1 MDGSEYTA
9 PGEQPDVSHSTPL
22 SLRETALALRDA
34 GRSPLPIAPG
44 QKAPSIVDHR
54 TGELILIAWG
64 SYQES
69 PAPAGVIKGWFKNRT
84 LMGIGIAAGL
94 VSGITTPDGTRHAL
108 EILDVDDE
116 ATLQAFLEA
125 TNWYGLSELRE
136 RLVYERTPKGGG
148 HFGYLC
154 ATWEGNQ
161 KLAQRRMGTKPDG
174 KPDIVTLIETRGE
187 GGQAVIAPT
196 PPGIHPERPERGYT
210 VGHGSWLHVPIITPD
225 ERNSLLTLSR
235 SFNEYTEPAFVHTP
249 PGTRR
254 TRQRDPNRPGDRL
267 NNAADRSWWHD
278 LLAAHGWT
286 CVHQRGEI
294 DYWQRPGKEGR
305 GWSATYGACGE
316 HFYVFSSNAAP
327 FEMNRAYTPFSAYTL
342 LEHDGDFPRAARS
355 LVAEEYRSSTL
366 AQEEAALEA
375 AQALLDQ
382 LRDDPDP
389 RHAYE
394 AVPHLTIL
402 PREEWGHLKRSLK
415 NMLGLSLNLN
425 DLNAAWK
432 QARRGSSGPPPA
444 SASDGGEGDAK
455 TRPVI
460 RISTDMTAVVDA
472 TQAAIMALDGGP
484 LIYQHAAGLC
494 SITRNA
500 RPPYD
505 LQRAPNTPV
514 IAQATAT
521 HLREMAARA
530 AAWEKYNDRHED
542 WEPTLPPTWVAETL
556 RDRGEWPF
564 PPIVGV
570 IAAPT
575 LRPDGSLLDSP
586 GYDPTTGLYA
596 DFDAAAFPS
605 ISSAPSQ
612 ADGQRALKALQEIFA
627 DFPFVADHHRSAAL
641 AALLSLMGRYL
652 IEGNVPLFAV
662 RATTPGTGKT
672 LLVDAISTLATGRAA
687 TRWSPTEDEAEDRK
701 RLLTIVLEGDPLV
714 LIDNVTQPLGSAAL
728 DSALTGG
735 YVKDRLLGTNKSA
748 TAPFTAVVCATGN
761 NMTFRGDTPRRVVPI
776 DLDANREHPEE
787 RDDFTHP
794 HLLAWIR
801 KERSRLVMAA
811 LTLLRAFDVA
821 GRPTPPD
828 VKRIGSF
835 EEWSDMIRGALVWA
849 GEADPAAGRHVVQAE
864 SHPEL
869 EALGTFLEAWHAC
882 FQQHPQSLYEALRT
896 IADDAAPGKWHELR
910 LALMGLDA
918 RSDGRNLNAR
928 SIGNTLR
935 QYNGRILNGYQL
947 CKSEKPTKRG
957 VLWSVVQPGSRG
969 DSGDSGD
976 SLSTHGSK
984 LPEVSLSGKQD
995 STREQERHEKH
1006 VAISVGRAEQS
1017 HQSHQSHRCPDCGGP
1032 LHLDED
1038 STQCQ
1043 LCGETF
1049 SPSALE
1055 PSAPYDDAGRG

>member
-1 MDGSEYTA
+1 MCQKGGFD
-9 PGEQPDVSHSTPL
+9 PKNST
-22 SLRETALALRDA
+22 
-34 GRSPLPIAPG
+34 
-44 QKAPSIVDHR
+44 
-54 TGELILIAWG
+54 
-64 SYQES
+64 
-69 PAPAGVIKGWFKNRT
+69 
-84 LMGIGIAAGL
+84 
-94 VSGITTPDGTRHAL
+94 
-108 EILDVDDE
+108 
-116 ATLQAFLEA
+116 
-125 TNWYGLSELRE
+125 GLS
-136 RLVYERTPKGGG
+136 P
-148 HFGYLC
+148 
-154 ATWEGNQ
+154 
-161 KLAQRRMGTKPDG
+161 
-174 KPDIVTLIETRGE
+174 
-187 GGQAVIAPT
+187 
-196 PPGIHPERPERGYT
+196 
-210 VGHGSWLHVPIITPD
+210 SWCK
-225 ERNSLLTLSR
+225 
-235 SFNEYTEPAFVHTP
+235 
-249 PGTRR
+249 
-254 TRQRDPNRPGDRL
+254 GDR
-267 NNAADRSWWHD
+267 
-278 LLAAHGWT
+278 GQVWT
-286 CVHQRGEI
+286 
-294 DYWQRPGKEGR
+294 
-305 GWSATYGACGE
+305 
-316 HFYVFSSNAAP
+316 
-327 FEMNRAYTPFSAYTL
+327 YTL

-366 AQEEAALEA
+366 AQEEAAFEA

-389 RHAYE
+389 RHVYD
-394 AVPHLTIL
+394 AVPHLTTL
-402 PREEWGHLKRSLK
+402 PREKWGHLKQTLK
-415 NMLGLSLNLN
+415 RMLGSTLNLN

-484 LIYQHAAGLC
+484 LIFQHAAGLC
-494 SITRNA
+494 LITRNI

-514 IAQATAT
+514 IAEATAT

-564 PPIVGV
+564 PPIAGV

-586 GYDPTTGLYA
+586 GYDLTTGLYA
-596 DFDAAAFPS
+596 DFDAAAFPPILS
-605 ISSAPSQ
+605 VPSQ
-612 ADGQRALKALQEIFA
+612 ADVQRSLKALQEIFA

-687 TRWSPTEDEAEDRK
+687 TRWAPTEDEDEDRK
-701 RLLTIVLEGDPLV
+701 RLLTIALDGDSLV

-728 DSALTGG
+728 DAALTGG
-735 YVKDRLLGTNKSA
+735 WVKDRLLGRNKSA
-748 TAPFTAVVCATGN
+748 TAPFTTVMCATGN

-801 KERSRLVMAA
+801 EERPRLVMAA
-811 LTLLRAFDVA
+811 LTLLRAFHVA
-821 GRPTPPD
+821 GRPTPSD

-835 EEWSDMIRGALVWA
+835 EAWSDMIRCALIWA
-849 GEADPAAGRHVVQAE
+849 GEKDPAAGRHVVQAE

-869 EALGTFLEAWHAC
+869 EALGTFLEAWHTC
-882 FQQHPQSLYEALRT
+882 FQHHPQSLYEAIRT
-896 IADDAAPGKWHELR
+896 IANSASADDAAPDKWHELR
-910 LALMGLDA
+910 SALMGLDA

-935 QYNGRILNGYQL
+935 KYKGRILNGYQL
-947 CKSEKPTKRG
+947 LKSPDKGNRG
-957 VLWSVVQPGSRG
+957 VLWSVVQPGSRS
-969 DSGDSGD
+969 DSGDSSD
-976 SLSTHGSK
+976 SLSTRDSK
-984 LPEVSLSGKQD
+984 LPEVSLSSKQD
-995 STREQERHEKH
+995 SIREQERHEKH
-1006 VAISVGRAEQS
+1006 VTISAGREEQS
-1017 HQSHQSHRCPDCGGP
+1017 HPSHQSHRCPDCSGP
-1032 LHLDED
+1032 LYLDED
-1038 STQCQ
+1038 SAQCQ
-1043 LCGETF
+1043 RCGETF

-1055 PSAPYDDAGRG
+1055 LLAPHDDEGVSVSN